1 MQIQNLRRKRRVK
14 AVVKNV
20 VASFRGQ
27 FVCFSATIR
36 SRSRTT
42 SCVLEEDHSPLI
54 REGAARLLPVGLQG
68 GRYYPCGFFAMSF
81 FSRKLI
87 DGAENCGGERL
98 TYRLDDSVILLTWME
113 CRLQT
118 ARSLFFPRFFLSF
131 FFWFRFSSWKKIVF
145 SIPFGWILLPCDN
158 FVRLLAWWM
167 IRKYLGNTKKRRDW

>member
-1 MQIQNLRRKRRVK
+1 MHDHSNVQIITLLPPRRLKTVVIQRKNRILLEADMQIQNLRRKRRVK

-54 REGAARLLPVGLQG
+54 REAAARLLPVGLQG

-98 TYRLDDSVILLTWME
+98 TYRLGDSVILLTWME
-113 CRLQT
+113 YRLQT

-131 FFWFRFSSWKKIVF
+131 FF
-145 SIPFGWILLPCDN
+145 
-158 FVRLLAWWM
+158 
-167 IRKYLGNTKKRRDW
+167 